1 MFEVVINPI
10 VSNLK
15 RLKNEIMDQHNFKIP
30 LESFTIYNYKG
41 LELDTTDVPYLLNNQ
56 IIYICLEGII
66 FTCPHLVLIKI
77 NYYQAEYKVIINI

>member
-1 MFEVVINPI
+1 MFEVIINPV

-15 RLKNEIMDQHNFKIP
+15 RLKNEIMEQHNFKIP

-56 IIYICLEGII
+56 IIYICLEGKQS
-66 FTCPHLVLIKI
+66 FNEL
-77 NYYQAEYKVIINI
+77 N